1 MNSTKSELSMLNISP
16 KWEQD
21 LGKELL
27 EELDVPLYWLEFDPP
42 SCLTH
47 YALGIFYLLMLIGAL
62 FGNVSIIWLFY
73 K

>member
-1 MNSTKSELSMLNISP
+1 MFKISP

-27 EELDVPLYWLEFDPP
+27 EELDVPIYWLQFDPP
-42 SCLTH
+42 SSVAH
-47 YALGIFYLLMLIGAL
+47 YLLGILYLLILISAL
-62 FGNVSIIWLFY
+62 FGNASIFWLFY